1 VRVLG
6 RLLRRAKAV
15 VEDAASLGAA
25 AFRSH
30 NRTVRRLTQ
39 HLHRVARRKGE
50 AAAEDLKQA
59 YAKLLAVAR
68 TTRRQAE
75 RVRDALRE
83 QTTDQGRRLRE
94 CLDHF
99 LPLVAQAISQ
109 AERRVLHG
117 EAVPAKEKLLS
128 LFEPHTQVITR
139 QKPGKPVEFG
149 RKLLLDEVEG
159 GIVSRYALLPDG
171 GVDHPHLPASLDAHR
186 RRFGRPPDLLA
197 GDRGLYSPEN
207 EQLAKAAGVRRFVVP
222 KTGRITNERR
232 QWERTRWFRRGFRF
246 RAGIEGRISLLRRRY
261 GLRRCPDHG
270 LDGMRR
276 YVGWAI
282 LAHNLAKIAS
292 VQAARHAA

>member
-1 VRVLG
+1 LRQFCRVYLQPVPDDTTLLRWARLIGPETLERLNGRVVDLARSLRVTRGRRLRVDSTVVETAIHHPTDSRTVGDGVRVLG

-128 LFEPHTQVITR
+128 LFEPHT
-139 QKPGKPVEFG
+139 
-149 RKLLLDEVEG
+149 
-159 GIVSRYALLPDG
+159 
-171 GVDHPHLPASLDAHR
+171 
-186 RRFGRPPDLLA
+186 
-197 GDRGLYSPEN
+197 
-207 EQLAKAAGVRRFVVP
+207 
-222 KTGRITNERR
+222 
-232 QWERTRWFRRGFRF
+232 
-246 RAGIEGRISLLRRRY
+246 
-261 GLRRCPDHG
+261 
-270 LDGMRR
+270 
-276 YVGWAI
+276 
-282 LAHNLAKIAS
+282 
-292 VQAARHAA
+292 